1 MWEVVQKVS
10 VKHLII
16 SDCQIRDGDNLD
28 FLTAIGNY
36 ICEKKPD
43 VIIQIGDFADLPS
56 LSLYDVGKKTFE
68 GRRYIKDIEATHSA
82 MKALLKPL
90 IEYNEK
96 AVKNH
101 HKLYNPRRILTL
113 GNHENR
119 INRVINSD
127 PKLDGTLDIKDL
139 KYEEFGWQVVPFL
152 EPIVIHGIAYCHYF
166 TSGVM
171 GRPVASARHLL
182 TKRHMSATMGHVQNW
197 DMAREVRA
205 DGKPILGLFAG
216 SSYEHDE
223 DYLGPQGNTYDRG
236 IWMKHEV
243 NDGHYQPM
251 FVSLKYLKE
260 NYL

>member
-1 MWEVVQKVS
+1 MP

-16 SDCQIRDGDNLD
+16 PDVQVKPGNDFQ

-43 VIIQIGDFADLPS
+43 VVIQIGDFADLPS
-56 LSLYDVGKKTFE
+56 LSSYDIGKKAFE
-68 GRRYIKDIEATHSA
+68 GKRYKKDIEAVEEA
-82 MKALLKPL
+82 MKALLSPL
-90 IEYNEK
+90 AEYNGK

-101 HKLYNPRRILTL
+101 HKLYNPLRLLTL

-119 INRVINSD
+119 IDRVVESD
-127 PKLDGTLDIKDL
+127 PKLDGTIGLKDL

-152 EPIVIHGIAYCHYF
+152 QPTVVHGVAYCHYF

-171 GRPVASARHLL
+171 GRPVASARHLI
-182 TKRHMSATMGHVQNW
+182 TKKHMSATMGHVQNW

-205 DGKPILGLFAG
+205 DGKPILALFSG
-216 SSYEHDE
+216 SCYEHNE
-223 DYLGPQGNTYDRG
+223 DDLGPQGNTYDRG
-236 IWMKHEV
+236 IWMKNEV
-243 NDGHYQPM
+243 EDGHYQPM